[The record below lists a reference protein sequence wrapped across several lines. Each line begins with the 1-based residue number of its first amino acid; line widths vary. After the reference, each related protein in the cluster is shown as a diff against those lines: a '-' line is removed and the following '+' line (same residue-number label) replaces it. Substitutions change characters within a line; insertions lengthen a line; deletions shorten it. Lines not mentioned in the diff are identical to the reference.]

1 MSSGRAW
8 TMGLQEQARQQESLK
23 TKLAA
28 KHRYLMKNRKLFNET
43 FKTNLKKFYKDV
55 ITGFDIIAFDDWL
68 MTQDEEYRKANN
80 GELGED
86 ADCSMKGFI
95 TKKYGEEAAKLVES
109 FID

>member
-1 MSSGRAW
+1 MSSGKLWA
-8 TMGLQEQARQQESLK
+8 MGLADQARQQESLK

-28 KHRYLMKNRKLFNET
+28 KHRYLMKHRKWFNET
-43 FKTNLKKFYKDV
+43 FKTDLKKFYKDV
-55 ITGFDIIAFDDWL
+55 ITGFDIIAFDEWL

-86 ADCSMKGFI
+86 ADCSMQGFI
-95 TKKYGEEAAKLVES
+95 TRKYGDAAAKLVGS